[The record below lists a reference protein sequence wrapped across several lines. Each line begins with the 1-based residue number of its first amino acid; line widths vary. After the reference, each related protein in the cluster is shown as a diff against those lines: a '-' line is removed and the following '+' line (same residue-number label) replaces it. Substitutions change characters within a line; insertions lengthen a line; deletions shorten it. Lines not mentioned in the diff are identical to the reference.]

1 MTATAITPLASD
13 APWVVLKF
21 GGTSV
26 ATAERWRTIQKLAA
40 ARRAEGM
47 RVLVVVSALSGITDA
62 LKALCTCAPAEREAA
77 LAGVVA
83 RHRELVTQMQLAD
96 VRVEHWLTSLQALVA
111 AAASERLTWHGAV
124 QAHGELLSS
133 SIGAAFMTANGL
145 PAQWLDAR
153 EALLARELPFLNERA
168 RALSAQV
175 QADPDPALAAQL
187 AARGDVF
194 ISQGFIARN
203 AEGETVLLGRG
214 GSDTSA
220 AYMGALLR
228 AARVEIWTDVAGM
241 FTADPRQV
249 PGARLLQHLDYD
261 EAQEIATTGAKVLH
275 ARCLSPCR
283 RARVPLW
290 VKDTQHPDLDGTVV
304 APQAAEIAPS
314 IKAISSRRGITLVS
328 METSGMWQ
336 QVGFL
341 ADVFALFK
349 KHGLSVDLIG
359 SAETNVTVSLDPTEN
374 LLDSD
379 VVAALAADL
388 AKVCR
393 VKVIA
398 PCAAV
403 TLVGRGMRSMLHR
416 LSGVL
421 AEFGRMRV
429 HLISQSSNNLN
440 LTFVVDEGM
449 LDGLL
454 PRLHEL
460 LIRAGALRTDDTT
473 LFGPSWQSL
482 YGTSE
487 THVRAPWWRGHRE
500 VLLALAGGEGSLGLK
515 QLSESEPSP
524 ALTRAIHGAR
534 PSGRLTPFTAD
545 PVGRSR
551 APSPGGKGEKLATP
565 RYVYHLPTL
574 RERARALCAMQS
586 VDRVYYAIKANAH
599 PTILRALAQEGMG
612 FECVSPGELDAV
624 DAIAEAHASPRL
636 FTPNFAPRGDYEYAL
651 QQGVPLTLDAVHPL
665 QYWPDLFAGREI
677 MLRVDLGR
685 GLGHHD
691 KARTGGA
698 GSKFGLPLEHLEV
711 FLELARKHDVRITGL
726 HAHLGSGILDASHWP
741 TVCGQLA
748 SLADRIGSVRTLN
761 LGGGLGVPS
770 HPGEAELDL
779 SAVDAALAEVKL
791 AYPHYELWLEPGRW
805 LVADAGVLLARV
817 TQTKRKGTIDYLG
830 CDAGMHTLI
839 RPALYDAWHEIV
851 NLSRLDAPADIVYQV
866 VGPICES
873 GDVLGADRHL
883 PRSEEGDV
891 LLIAQTGAYGESMS
905 SHYNLRALAEPAI
918 VE

>member
-1 MTATAITPLASD
+1 MNANASVPLASD

-26 ATAERWRTIQKLAA
+26 ATLERWRTILELAA
-40 ARRAEGM
+40 ARRAQGA

-62 LKALCTCAPAEREAA
+62 LKGLCAGAPDERAQRVADMSQRHRA
-77 LAGVVA
+77 LAAG
-83 RHRELVTQMQLAD
+83 MGLAQ
-96 VRVEHWLTSLQALVA
+96 VEGMERWLASLQAVA
-111 AAASERLTWHGAV
+111 GATQVPPARGGRDVYAWQAAV

-133 SIGAAFMTANGL
+133 SLGAAFLSANGL
-145 PAQWLDAR
+145 PTEWLDAR
-153 EALLARELPFLNERA
+153 EALLARETPFLNERA
-168 RALSAQV
+168 RILSAQV
-175 QADPDPALAAQL
+175 QADPDAAFAAAL
-187 AARGDVF
+187 AARGEVF
-194 ISQGFIARN
+194 ITQGFIARN
-203 AEGETVLLGRG
+203 ADGETVLLGRG

-220 AYMGALLR
+220 AYFGALLR

-249 PGARLLQHLDYD
+249 PGARLLQRLDYD

-290 VKDTQHPDLDGTVV
+290 VKDTQHPDLDGTIV
-304 APQAAEIAPS
+304 APQPAEAAPS
-314 IKAISSRRGITLVS
+314 VKAISSRRGITLIS

-349 KHGLSVDLIG
+349 QHGLSVDLIG
-359 SAETNVTVSLDPTEN
+359 SAETNVTVSLDPSEN

-403 TLVGRGMRSMLHR
+403 TLVGRGMRSMLYR

-421 AEFGRMRV
+421 AEFGRERV

-460 LIRAGALRTDDTT
+460 LVRAGAMRTDDTS

-482 YGTSE
+482 YGTGA
-487 THVRAPWWRGHRE
+487 VRARAPWWQGERAR
-500 VLLALAGGEGSLGLK
+500 LLELAQS
-515 QLSESEPSP
+515 
-524 ALTRAIHGAR
+524 
-534 PSGRLTPFTAD
+534 
-545 PVGRSR
+545 
-551 APSPGGKGEKLATP
+551 TP
-565 RYVYHLPTL
+565 RYAYHLPTV
-574 RERARALCAMQS
+574 RERAVALRGLRS
-586 VDRVYYAIKANAH
+586 IDRVYYAIKANPDPA
-599 PTILRALAQEGMG
+599 IMRVIAQAGIG
-612 FECVSPGELDAV
+612 FECVSPGELDAAR
-624 DAIAEAHASPRL
+624 AIVEGNGKPLL
-636 FTPNFAPRGDYEYAL
+636 FTPNFAPQGDYAYGFTRGAT
-651 QQGVPLTLDAVHPL
+651 VTLDNLHPL
-665 QYWPDLFAGREI
+665 QHWPALFCDREI
-677 MLRVDLGR
+677 ALRVDLGR

-691 KARTGGA
+691 KVKTGGA
-698 GSKFGLPLEHLEV
+698 GSKFGLPLDQLDT
-711 FLELARKHDVRITGL
+711 FIGLAREANVRVVAL
-726 HAHLGSGILDASHWP
+726 HAHLGSGILDAAHWAQ
-741 TVCGQLA
+741 VCGQLA
-748 SLADRIGSVRTLN
+748 SVADRISGVRSLN

-779 SAVDAALAEVKL
+779 AALDDSLADVKR
-791 AYPHYELWLEPGRW
+791 AYPQYELWLEPGRW

-817 TQTKRKGTIDYLG
+817 TQTKRKGALNYLG
-830 CDAGMHTLI
+830 CDAGMHALI

-851 NLSRLDAPADIVYQV
+851 NLSRLDAPADTLYQV

-873 GDVLGADRHL
+873 GDVLGSDRRL
-883 PRSEEGDV
+883 PASEEGDV
-891 LLIAQTGAYGESMS
+891 LLIAQAGAYGESMA
-905 SHYNLRALAEPAI
+905 SHYNLRPLADSMAI
-918 VE
+918 E